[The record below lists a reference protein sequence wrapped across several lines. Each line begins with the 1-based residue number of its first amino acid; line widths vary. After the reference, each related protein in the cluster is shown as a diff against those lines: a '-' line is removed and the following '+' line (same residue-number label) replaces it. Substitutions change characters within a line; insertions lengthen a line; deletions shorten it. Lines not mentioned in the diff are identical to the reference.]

1 VSEVVDLIVSFPTVI
16 FTVPLVFC
24 FFWFFLG
31 LVISGFDIGEGD
43 FDLDLDHDGHVDAFE
58 HFAGALHLG
67 ALGLP
72 LALLML
78 SLGAWSS
85 SLLFALAMRQVG
97 VSSSLTILGGLLIG
111 LVVGLLFVWRV
122 GGAVGRAL
130 STEQGAERSAA
141 VGCVCKVRTLT
152 VSETFGDA
160 EVLSGPMRSSII
172 KVRARAGQFS
182 RGDVALVVEFDD
194 EHDAYWVAEIEEEY
208 QPHL

>member
-1 VSEVVDLIVSFPTVI
+1 VSEVIDVMVRFPTVI

-24 FFWFFLG
+24 LFWFILG
-31 LVISGFDIGEGD
+31 LLVSGFDVGEGG

-58 HFAGALHLG
+58 HLAGALHLG

-85 SLLFALAMRQVG
+85 SLLFTIGMHKVG
-97 VSSSLTILGGLLIG
+97 ASNAITLVGGLLLG
-111 LVVGLLFVWRV
+111 LVVGVLFVWRV

-130 STEQGAERSAA
+130 ATEQGAERSAA

-152 VSETFGDA
+152 VSENFGDA
-160 EVLSGPMRSSII
+160 EVLSGAMRSSII
-172 KVRARAGQFS
+172 RVRAKTGEFT
-182 RGDVALVVEFDD
+182 RGDVALVVEFD
-194 EHDAYWVAEIEEEY
+194 EAKDAYWVAEIEAEY